1 MNSNTSGQTLCRT
14 IPSSEMSTALSSSGE
29 YEGMVDELNPLK
41 GKIALIFLS
50 EHSMGGF
57 SEHLFSQPFRDQWQ
71 GFETKPNLKIP
82 YDFVNQLDT
91 FFGYDFLEETK
102 IALHCKV
109 IGDLASIE
117 DYDFNGTGATFIFGQ
132 FEVPNRTHTAVS
144 KIVDSMTEESMVVDF
159 TNSCDYSNNET
170 EQKRVLI
177 CPKDMT
183 PQTEVLFTLVLL
195 RYLTDTGVPILTGED
210 DTILSSIEDDWPR
223 MKPSDTVIDVE
234 PVDSWFLY
242 EVDVG
247 LQFRRRLRDLKDSQ
261 TRIINKFEKEYLP
274 SEYDIRNEARSQFDH
289 WLGSH
294 VAELDAMLEKP
305 LPRHEESMRKLAAIW
320 FTNSLKLDRKN
331 KTHWDGVMKAT
342 YDANYVSKPW
352 DEVKEELQKKY
363 SENRR
368 NFYGHRMVNSAEDLF
383 KIAQFGDWMDEEKA
397 TFLYN
402 YSPCFWPHFEDLYLL
417 HTALHHN
424 EGTEARTLE
433 QKAWVE
439 PTKFS
444 KFNKFPQHSKIRS
457 KFREFKN
464 DGGWLQ

>member
-1 MNSNTSGQTLCRT
+1 MNPKTSGQTLCHT
-14 IPSSEMSTALSSSGE
+14 IPSLEMSTAVASSWE

-50 EHSMGGF
+50 ENSIGDF
-57 SEHLFSQPFRDQWQ
+57 SQHLFSEPFRNQWR
-71 GFETKPNLKIP
+71 GFKTKPDLKNP
-82 YDFVNQLDT
+82 DDFVGQLDT
-91 FFGYDFLEETK
+91 FFGYDFLEDTK

-109 IGDLASIE
+109 IRDLDSID
-117 DYDFNGTGATFIFGQ
+117 DYDFNGTGAAFIFGQ
-132 FEVPNRTHTAVS
+132 FVQSNGTHDAVS
-144 KIVDSMTEESMVVDF
+144 KIMRNMGEESMVVDF
-159 TNSCDYSNNET
+159 TNSRHET
-170 EQKRVLI
+170 EQKRILI
-177 CPKDMT
+177 SPKDMT
-183 PQTEVLFTLVLL
+183 FQTEVLFTLVLL
-195 RYLTDTGVPILTGED
+195 RYLTDTGIPILTGED
-210 DTILSSIEDDWPR
+210 DTILSSIGDDWPR
-223 MKPSDTVIDVE
+223 MKPSDTVIDIE

-242 EVDVG
+242 EADVG
-247 LQFRRRLRDLKDSQ
+247 LQFRKRLRDLKDSQ

-274 SEYDIRNEARSQFDH
+274 SEYDIRNEARSQFEY
-289 WLGSH
+289 WLQSH

-305 LPRHEESMRKLAAIW
+305 LPRQEESMRKLASIW
-320 FTNSLKLDRKN
+320 FTISLKLDRKN
-331 KTHWDGVMKAT
+331 ETHWDGVMKAT

-439 PTKFS
+439 PTKFA
-444 KFNKFPQHSKIRS
+444 KFNKLPQHSKIRC

-464 DGGWLQ
+464 AGGWLQ

>member
-1 MNSNTSGQTLCRT
+1 MNPKTSGQTLCHT
-14 IPSSEMSTALSSSGE
+14 IPSLEMSTAVASSWE

-50 EHSMGGF
+50 ENSIGDF
-57 SEHLFSQPFRDQWQ
+57 SQHLFSEPFRNQWR
-71 GFETKPNLKIP
+71 GFKTKPDLKNP
-82 YDFVNQLDT
+82 DDFVGQLDT
-91 FFGYDFLEETK
+91 FFGYDFLEDTK

-109 IGDLASIE
+109 IRDLDSID
-117 DYDFNGTGATFIFGQ
+117 DYDFKGTGATFIFGQ
-132 FEVPNRTHTAVS
+132 FSQPDGTHNAVTTIM
-144 KIVDSMTEESMVVDF
+144 KSMDEESMVVDF
-159 TNSCDYSNNET
+159 TNSRHET
-170 EQKRVLI
+170 EQKRILI
-177 CPKDMT
+177 SPKDMT
-183 PQTEVLFTLVLL
+183 FQTEVLFTLVLL
-195 RYLTDTGVPILTGED
+195 RYLTDTGIPILTGED
-210 DTILSSIEDDWPR
+210 DTILSSIGDDWPR

-242 EVDVG
+242 EADVG
-247 LQFRRRLRDLKDSQ
+247 LQFRKRLRDLKDSQ

-274 SEYDIRNEARSQFDH
+274 SEYDIRNEARSQFEY
-289 WLGSH
+289 WLQSH

-305 LPRHEESMRKLAAIW
+305 LPRQEESMRKLASIW
-320 FTNSLKLDRKN
+320 FTISLKLDRKN
-331 KTHWDGVMKAT
+331 ETHWDGVMKAT

-439 PTKFS
+439 PTKFA
-444 KFNKFPQHSKIRS
+444 KFNKLPQHSKIRC

-464 DGGWLQ
+464 AGGWLQ